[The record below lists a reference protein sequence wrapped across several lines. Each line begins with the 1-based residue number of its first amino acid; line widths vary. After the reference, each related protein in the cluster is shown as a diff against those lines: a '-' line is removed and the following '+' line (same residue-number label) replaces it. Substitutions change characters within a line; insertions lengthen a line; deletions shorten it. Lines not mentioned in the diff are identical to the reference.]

1 MRYVYSIYDNKT
13 DEPIVI
19 GGTVE
24 QCAKVLGIRPESFRA
39 YVRRGKQINRTV
51 IKSYAFEFEETFSA
65 RLREA
70 RYNAHMSQVRLANI
84 IGVRTSTIRGYETG
98 KRMPNIEIAARIARA
113 LNISISDLIGEREK

>member
-1 MRYVYSIYDNKT
+1 MKYVYTVYDNKT

-24 QCAKVLGIRPESFRA
+24 ECAKVLGISPESFRA
-39 YVRRGKQINRTV
+39 YVKKGRQKTRTV
-51 IKSYAFEFEETFSA
+51 IQSYAFEFEETFSA

-70 RYNAHMSQVRLANI
+70 RYNAHMSQSRLANI

-98 KRMPNIEIAARIARA
+98 RRMPNIEIAARIARA